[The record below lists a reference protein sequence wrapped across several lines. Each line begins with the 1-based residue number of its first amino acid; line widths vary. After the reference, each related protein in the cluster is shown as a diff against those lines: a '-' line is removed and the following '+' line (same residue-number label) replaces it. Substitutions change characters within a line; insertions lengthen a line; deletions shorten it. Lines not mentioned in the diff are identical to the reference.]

1 MGPFRNGL
9 QLSGRR
15 HPGDVRFHV
24 LGVHHIFQGSHA
36 HHVKFVQVGGR
47 DAEEFQPLK
56 QRQRLI
62 PGLAEHPVVEFQPAQ
77 FPVDIIVRVRAK
89 IQLLCGFLRH
99 GGLLLP
105 ARFRRC
111 LFHCRRFGRGFLR
124 RLWFTWGFFLRL
136 RLARGFFLRLRLARG
151 FFLRLQFARGFF
163 LRLSLAWG
171 FFLRLRFIPGF
182 LFRFRLIRGFLLRLR
197 LSHGFPVHLP
207 LYLGILLHV
216 RGFRRSMFRSG
227 FRKRLFPGGVHVF
240 CLGSLGAL
248 RLFCVCHGL
257 YPPLLP

>member
-15 HPGDVRFHV
+15 HPGNVRFHV
-24 LGVHHIFQGSHA
+24 LGVHHILQGSHA

-56 QRQRLI
+56 QWQRLV

-89 IQLLCGFLRH
+89 IRLLCGFLRH
-99 GGLLLP
+99 SRLLLP
-105 ARFRRC
+105 AGFRRC
-111 LFHCRRFGRGFLR
+111 LFHGRRFGRGFLR
-124 RLWFTWGFFLRL
+124 CLRFAWGFFLRL

-151 FFLRLQFARGFF
+151 FFLRLRLARGFF
-163 LRLSLAWG
+163 LRLRLTRSFFLRLRLAHG
-171 FFLRLRFIPGF
+171 FFLRLR
-182 LFRFRLIRGFLLRLR
+182 LTRGFLLRFR
-197 LSHGFPVHLP
+197 LTRGFPVYFP
-207 LYLGILLHV
+207 LYLGVVLHV
-216 RGFRRSMFRSG
+216 RVFRRSMFRSG
-227 FRKRLFPGGVHVF
+227 FRSRLFPGGIRGF
-240 CLGSLGAL
+240 RLGSLGAL